1 MLFRETV
8 VPRPSSSSPRLGV
21 SSSSTKL
28 VLSLVA
34 EEERAFQERI
44 YVGVQRSSRIGSKA
58 PNARNRR
65 NALGDSKSCV
75 KFATLLTL
83 ASRSIRSSESRR
95 SVARWR
101 SRNRLP
107 NRSHESKTNARRKG
121 GPSIF
126 PHPHQIESERPPAR
140 RRGSSRTIVT
150 LRSRGIIVQ
159 PWSFP
164 GSVARQKQIR
174 DDRGDRGDFRSS
186 IKSGDRS
193 PPFAPSPSPPRSAI
207 RKPVTGRRPDTRRV
221 TINRE

>member
-1 MLFRETV
+1 
-8 VPRPSSSSPRLGV
+8 V

-44 YVGVQRSSRIGSKA
+44 YVGVQRSSRIASEA
-58 PNARNRR
+58 PNV
-65 NALGDSKSCV
+65 KSV
-75 KFATLLTL
+75 K
-83 ASRSIRSSESRR
+83 SSERVRR
-95 SVARWR
+95 LQKLRKIRHSLNARVAIDSLIRVSATSVARWR

-121 GPSIF
+121 RPSIF

-140 RRGSSRTIVT
+140 GRASSRTIVT
-150 LRSRGIIVQ
+150 LRSLRIVVQ

-164 GSVARQKQIR
+164 GSVARQKRIR

-186 IKSGDRS
+186 IKSLRPISPLSLPLLPPPSPALLYANRS
-193 PPFAPSPSPPRSAI
+193 PAGDQI
-207 RKPVTGRRPDTRRV
+207 PDGLR
-221 TINRE
+221 